1 LFSRIYNYDIS
12 DLKIILEAYA
22 AKEAGLQVAV
32 MLRPGNYPLSATE
45 ISDFVTAHTFDEFA
59 V

>member
-1 LFSRIYNYDIS
+1 
-12 DLKIILEAYA
+12 LKIILEAYA